1 MAVRGGGEEVA
12 MSEQDRGGLDR
23 GAVKWAVKEALDEL
37 LAIGEA
43 RIASRFEGGSIVL
56 RPARGETQEKAIPID
71 VFFHKITMVRDRL
84 RVLEQRINSHPRL
97 TDSEKVELQQ
107 YITRVYG
114 SLTSFNVLFKDKDD
128 WFVGAR
134 GGGD

>member
-1 MAVRGGGEEVA
+1 MNDEE
-12 MSEQDRGGLDR
+12 RPGLDR

-37 LAIGEA
+37 LGLSEVRMAA
-43 RIASRFEGGSIVL
+43 RFEGGTLVL
-56 RPARGETQEKAIPID
+56 RPGKPEAQEKVIPIE
-71 VFFHKITMVRDRL
+71 VFFHKITMARDRL
-84 RVLEQRINSHPRL
+84 RVLEQKVNTHPKL
-97 TDSEKVELQQ
+97 GAEDKVELQQ

-134 GGGD
+134 GAPPGDDAS